1 MGSSG
6 APNSGAAI
14 LFCILFGLV
23 TSVHTYQLLRTRI
36 WWFIPFVVGGY
47 LEFIGFICRAVVSYQ
62 DPISTS
68 ARVPNIIMTVFILIA
83 PVWFA
88 ASIYILF
95 GRIILLLQ
103 ANHLAIIKQKWL
115 TGIFVTGD
123 VLSLVIQVAG
133 AVMLTGTNSNNQSQS
148 NLNTA
153 KIVID
158 FGLAAQIV
166 SFGFF
171 IVTAIVLH
179 RRILKQPAIASN
191 VPWKKHLYTVYLTST
206 IIMCRCIFRLVEYL
220 LGTNGPIWPHEAY
233 QYGFDSTLMFFV
245 MVAFAVIHPSE
256 VHAILKGG
264 GLVAFHGLR
273 TKLHEG
279 SIDSPIFSSTDRT
292 EEQPYEMRL
301 QPVKSY

>member
-1 MGSSG
+1 MGYPG
-6 APNSGAAI
+6 APNSAAAI
-14 LFCILFGLV
+14 LFSILFILV
-23 TSVHTYQLLRTRI
+23 TSAHTYQLLRTRI

-47 LEFIGFICRAVVSYQ
+47 LECIGFLCRAIVSYK
-62 DPISTS
+62 DPNSTS
-68 ARVPNIIMTVFILIA
+68 VRTPNIINTVFILVA

-88 ASIYILF
+88 ASIYMLF

-133 AVMLTGTNSNNQSQS
+133 AVMLTGNNSNTQTQS

-158 FGLAAQIV
+158 IGLSAQIV

-179 RRILKQPAIASN
+179 RRILKQPTIPSK
-191 VPWKKHLYTVYLTST
+191 VPWKKHFYTVYLTST
-206 IIMCRCIFRLVEYL
+206 VIMCRCIFRLVEYL
-220 LGTNGPIWPHEAY
+220 LGTNGPIWGHEAY

-256 VHAILKGG
+256 VHAMLKGG
-264 GLVAFHGLR
+264 GLVANGLQ

-279 SIDSPIFSSTDRT
+279 SIDSPIYSGIDRT
-292 EEQPYEMRL
+292 EEQPYD
-301 QPVKSY
+301 VKLEPGQYVG

>member
-1 MGSSG
+1 MGNSG

-14 LFCILFGLV
+14 LFSILFILI
-23 TSVHTYQLLRTRI
+23 TSAHTYQLLRTRI

-47 LEFIGFICRAVVSYQ
+47 LECIGFVCRAIVSYQ
-62 DPISTS
+62 DPNSTS
-68 ARVPNIIMTVFILIA
+68 IRGPNIIMTVFILIA

-103 ANHLAIIKQKWL
+103 ANHLAIVKQKWL

-123 VLSLVIQVAG
+123 VLSLIIQVAG
-133 AVMLTGTNSNNQSQS
+133 AVMLTGNNSNNQN

-158 FGLAAQIV
+158 IGLSAQIV

-171 IVTAIVLH
+171 IVTAIVFH
-179 RRILKQPAIASN
+179 RRILKQPTILSE
-191 VPWKKHLYTVYLTST
+191 VPWKKHFYTVYLTST

-220 LGTNGPIWPHEAY
+220 LGTNGPIWGHEAY
-233 QYGFDSTLMFFV
+233 QYGFDSTLMFLV

-264 GLVAFHGLR
+264 GMVANGLQM
-273 TKLHEG
+273 KMHEG
-279 SIDSPIFSSTDRT
+279 SIDSPIFSKIDIT
-292 EEQPYEMRL
+292 EVL
-301 QPVKSY
+301 K

>member
-1 MGSSG
+1 MGNSG

-14 LFCILFGLV
+14 LFSILFILI
-23 TSVHTYQLLRTRI
+23 TSAHTYQLLRTRI

-47 LEFIGFICRAVVSYQ
+47 LECIGFVCRAIVSYQ
-62 DPISTS
+62 DPNSTS
-68 ARVPNIIMTVFILIA
+68 IRGPNIVMTVFILIA

-103 ANHLAIIKQKWL
+103 ANHLAIVKQKWL

-123 VLSLVIQVAG
+123 VLSLIIQVAG
-133 AVMLTGTNSNNQSQS
+133 AVMLTGNNSNNQN
-148 NLNTA
+148 NLNSA

-158 FGLAAQIV
+158 IGLSAQIV

-171 IVTAIVLH
+171 IVTAIVFH
-179 RRILKQPAIASN
+179 RRILKQPTILSE
-191 VPWKKHLYTVYLTST
+191 VPWKKHFYTVYLTST

-220 LGTNGPIWPHEAY
+220 LGTNGPIWGHEAY
-233 QYGFDSTLMFFV
+233 QYGFDSTLMFLV

-264 GLVAFHGLR
+264 GMVANGLQM
-273 TKLHEG
+273 KMHEG
-279 SIDSPIFSSTDRT
+279 SIDSPIFSKIDIT
-292 EEQPYEMRL
+292 EVL
-301 QPVKSY
+301 K